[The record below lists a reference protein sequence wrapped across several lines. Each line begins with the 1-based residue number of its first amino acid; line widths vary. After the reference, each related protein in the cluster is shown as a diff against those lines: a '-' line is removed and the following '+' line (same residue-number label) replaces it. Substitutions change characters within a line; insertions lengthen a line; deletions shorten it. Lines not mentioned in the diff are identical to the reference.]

1 MRVLIASNH
10 ALFGEGLRSLLQERK
25 GGDVEV
31 IGVVSSVDEAVPYL
45 ERQNPDLILVDHD
58 DELLNRKEILA
69 RFLEA
74 GKQLRV
80 VVLSLHDGGQE
91 ALVYDRRTMSG
102 SQVDDWLKEWQGDSN
117 QENQIEKIPEK
128 PDSDSTRR
136 SGMKHFVI
144 VGILVVFVTA
154 LLVFGLGQ
162 VRLLP
167 DAASAQAAP
176 IDRMFRMEFMVIAFL
191 FALIIVFMLYS
202 IVVFRRKKGDYSD
215 AKHVEGN
222 TRLEVIWTVIPLAVV
237 IYFAYVGSIALADT
251 QKIQEAMEV
260 NVIGQ
265 QWSWRFEYPEY
276 GITTTE
282 LRLPVDEQALLH
294 LSSVDVIHSFWV
306 PEFRVKQDVLPG
318 EDLVRDL
325 RVTPTQ
331 VGDFTLR
338 CAELCGLQHTYMTA
352 PVIVMEKTAFEDWLI
367 SQAGDEADPVARGQ
381 NLYVT
386 YGCQACHS
394 IDGSEGVGPT
404 WTGLY
409 GSERV
414 FDDGSTTVADYEY
427 LFESIRNPGA
437 NIVQGF
443 GNIMPVNVAA
453 ELTDQQIDDVI
464 SFIESLQ

>member
-1 MRVLIASNH
+1 
-10 ALFGEGLRSLLQERK
+10 
-25 GGDVEV
+25 
-31 IGVVSSVDEAVPYL
+31 
-45 ERQNPDLILVDHD
+45 
-58 DELLNRKEILA
+58 
-69 RFLEA
+69 
-74 GKQLRV
+74 
-80 VVLSLHDGGQE
+80 
-91 ALVYDRRTMSG
+91 
-102 SQVDDWLKEWQGDSN
+102 
-117 QENQIEKIPEK
+117 
-128 PDSDSTRR
+128 
-136 SGMKHFVI
+136 MKHLII

-162 VRLLP
+162 IRLLP
-167 DAASAQAAP
+167 DAASAQAVP
-176 IDRMFRMEFMVIAFL
+176 IDRMFRMEFIVIAFL
-191 FALIIVFMLYS
+191 FALIIVFMVYS
-202 IVVFRRKKGDYSD
+202 IVVFRRKKGDDAD

-222 TRLEVIWTVIPLAVV
+222 TRLEVIWTVIPLAIV

-325 RVTPTQ
+325 RVTPTRA
-331 VGDFTLR
+331 GDFTLR

-352 PVIVMEKTAFEDWLI
+352 PVVVMEQSDFEDWLI
-367 SQAGDEADPVARGQ
+367 SQAGDEADPVARGK

-394 IDGSEGVGPT
+394 IDSSEGVGPT
-404 WTGLY
+404 WRGLY

-414 FDDGSTTVADYEY
+414 FDDGSSTNVDHEY
-427 LFESIRNPGA
+427 LYESIRNPGA

-443 GNIMPVNVAA
+443 GNIMPVNIAA
-453 ELTDQQIDDVI
+453 EMTDQQIDDII